1 MLLNF
6 GLKKLNL
13 AYKGAFINL
22 KSGLNKIRLEKKTS
36 ESLRYYNTTKNNS
49 PSNKYTFGYLKIL
62 LINNRALGIHL
73 KRNMTTSPVN
83 LKLVKQFENI
93 VQSNQDTRKYR
104 GLLLDNGLK
113 CLLISDPL
121 TDRSAAAVD
130 VHAGYM
136 LDPKEFPGLAHFCEH
151 MLFMGSKKVFL
162 NFNQFFNHFRLF
174 RTALF

>member
-13 AYKGAFINL
+13 AHKGAFINL
-22 KSGLNKIRLEKKTS
+22 KTTLLHKIKLEKKAS
-36 ESLRYYNTTKNNS
+36 ESIRYYNTKNNS
-49 PSNKYTFGYLKIL
+49 SSNKYNFGYLKIL
-62 LINNRALGIHL
+62 LINNRTLGIQL

-162 NFNQFFNHFRLF
+162 NYSYLCWINIYFFY
-174 RTALF
+174 